1 MQGTAHSMQQAR
13 GGTKMAS
20 VASLREHRVEEL
32 NDLLDAEQ
40 QLIEAL
46 PQMAERA
53 STRELK
59 AAFKSHLA
67 ETRQHEKRVSQALQQ
82 LGEEASGKTCEAM
95 QGLLEE
101 GQELMS
107 GGEPGALQDA
117 MLITAAQKVEHYE
130 IATYGT
136 VRTYAMVV
144 GQRGVAKLLQ
154 QTLKEEHAADK
165 KLTRIAEGSVNR
177 RASEEYHEQ
186 ASAGDMLQQGA
197 NWVGST
203 VGKAMQSVMPRS
215 HAADS
220 RKQSSGGSRRASRK
234 TSGRKTSGRKTSGRS
249 RKRTR

>member
-1 MQGTAHSMQQAR
+1 
-13 GGTKMAS
+13 MAS
-20 VASLREHRVEEL
+20 VASLREHLVEEL

-53 STRELK
+53 SSRELR

-67 ETRQHEKRVSQALQQ
+67 ETKQHEKRVSQALKQ

-101 GQELMS
+101 GQSLMGS
-107 GGEPGALQDA
+107 TEAGALQDA

-136 VRTYAMVV
+136 VRTYASVV
-144 GQRGVAKLLQ
+144 GERGVARLLQ
-154 QTLKEEHAADK
+154 ETLREEKAADK
-165 KLTRIAEGSVNR
+165 KLTGIAEGSVNR

-186 ASAGDMLQQGA
+186 TTTAAATDMIEKGA
-197 NWVGST
+197 AWVGST
-203 VGKAMQSVMPRS
+203 VGGALKSVMPRTQ
-215 HAADS
+215 AADR
-220 RKQSSGGSRRASRK
+220 RKKSSGRSSGGS
-234 TSGRKTSGRKTSGRS
+234 RKTSGRKTSGRS
-249 RKRTR
+249 RKRAR